1 VPARD
6 KTPDRGH
13 GGPLRAQLRGRAL
26 TVQLTRIEH
35 LNIPP
40 AAPVEHRLS
49 IFTLQSIAVRI
60 RFCPSSSPNSIRNCS
75 T

>member
-1 VPARD
+1 M
-6 KTPDRGH
+6 
-13 GGPLRAQLRGRAL
+13 RAQLRGRAL

-49 IFTLQSIAVRI
+49 IFTLQSIAVRS
-60 RFCPSSSPNSIRNCS
+60 RFCPSSSPNSIRKIPGIAERLRAATTIS
-75 T
+75 R